1 MERQVITYN
10 TIEGLHMWPDAPV
23 SVAHLRN
30 QHRHVFVIRCWWE
43 VSHNEREI
51 EIQMMQHVV
60 EGFILNKMGGNYP
73 VDFGDM
79 SCESIAE
86 LILERFEQCVKCEVL
101 EDGYGGAALSR

>member
-1 MERQVITYN
+1 
-10 TIEGLHMWPDAPV
+10 MWPDAPV

-51 EIQMMQHVV
+51 EIQMQEHQV
-60 EGFILNKMGGNYP
+60 EDFLRREFPSIPM
-73 VDFGDM
+73 DFGDL

-86 LILERFEQCVKCEVL
+86 MIMEHFGPSCVKCQVL
-101 EDGYGGAALSR
+101 EDGYGGASLSR